1 MAVKAF
7 DFTKDKFDETHEV
20 YYEILRQLGIK
31 DPKKHIEEYVASLP
45 EEKRNGQMFG
55 KMVGKMFASDD
66 ERRAKAAEILK
77 GLEGKAGVSPYVKAY
92 FGEMTG
98 KFIPFDTVLTAG
110 MMVGNGKS
118 LQMGC
123 GEGKTGVL
131 SMAAFAKLTNPQKQ
145 VFLTSSTPL
154 LAAEAL
160 DKLPFYEAMGIAQDV
175 VLVEEDGIT
184 RPQFDEN
191 GKLLMKTKIDKEGKS
206 KLVPDTKKTYFKG
219 LSQEEIK

>member
-123 GEGKTGVL
+123 GE
-131 SMAAFAKLTNPQKQ
+131 
-145 VFLTSSTPL
+145 
-154 LAAEAL
+154 
-160 DKLPFYEAMGIAQDV
+160 
-175 VLVEEDGIT
+175 
-184 RPQFDEN
+184 
-191 GKLLMKTKIDKEGKS
+191 
-206 KLVPDTKKTYFKG
+206 
-219 LSQEEIK
+219 